1 MFNDRAAT
9 RQLKRYRRKGPSRTT
24 RLLVDHL
31 EAAGVQ
37 GLTLLDIGG
46 GVGAIQHALVEAGA
60 RRVTGVDASPAY
72 LSVVREEADR
82 LGYGARAEQH
92 LGDFVERAEALDEA
106 DIVTLDRVLCCYP
119 AMEKL
124 VRLSAER
131 ARKLYAVVFPRD
143 DWWVRALLVLPNLF
157 MRLTRNPFRVF
168 VHPSMAVEQ
177 AALAEG
183 LRRRYRKKTAI
194 WQVVVYERP

>member
-1 MFNDRAAT
+1 VFNDRAAT

-24 RLLVDHL
+24 RLLLDHL
-31 EAAGVQ
+31 QAAGVR

-46 GVGAIQHALVEAGA
+46 GVGAIQHRLLDAGA
-60 RRVTGVDASPAY
+60 SRATGVDASPAY
-72 LSVVREEADR
+72 LAVATEEADR
-82 LGYGARAEQH
+82 RGHAARAEQH
-92 LGDFVERAEALDEA
+92 LGDFVEKASDLGEA

-119 AMEKL
+119 AMEQL

-131 ARKLYAVVFPRD
+131 ARKMYAVVFPRD
-143 DWWVRALLVLPNLF
+143 DWWVRALLAVPNAF

-168 VHPSMAVEQ
+168 VHPSMAVERTV
-177 AALAEG
+177 LAEG